1 VNFLKE
7 ECINVMEDLYP
18 SRKNNTFKI
27 LERKD
32 PVIHTDRSNDKQA
45 PISKDQLVF
54 YEKNGFLQ
62 IENFFPEEQVTN
74 MQNAIFELQGANKK
88 TNSDKVIREP
98 ESEDIRSIFHVHHDD
113 NYFKDVAN
121 DQRILDIVNYLLG
134 SDVYIHQS
142 RINYKPGFKGK
153 EFDWHSDFETW
164 HVEDGMPRMR
174 AVSLSIALSDNYTF
188 NGPLMLIPGSQNFYV
203 SCAGETPEDNFKE
216 SLKKQKLGIP
226 DEDSL
231 RTLAKQGGGI
241 SVPTGKAGSIT
252 LFESNT
258 MHGSTSNITPY
269 PRNNLFMVYNSV
281 KNQLVEPFSGG
292 KPRPEFIAVR
302 EGAGNLSRV

>member
-1 VNFLKE
+1 MK
-7 ECINVMEDLYP
+7 DLYP
-18 SRKNNTFKI
+18 SRQNNRPEI

-32 PVIHTDRSNDKQA
+32 PVIHTDRSKDSEA
-45 PISKDQLVF
+45 PISSEQLDF

-62 IENFFPEEQVTN
+62 IENFFSDEEVSQ
-74 MQNAIFELQGANKK
+74 MQKGIFELQDDSRD
-88 TNSDKVIREP
+88 TFSDKVIREP
-98 ESEDIRSIFHVHHDD
+98 ESDEIRSIFHVHEDD

-121 DQRILDIVNYLLG
+121 DQRILDIVNHLLG

-142 RINYKPGFKGK
+142 RINYKPGFTGK

-188 NGPLMLIPGSQNFYV
+188 NGPLMLIPGSQNYYV
-203 SCAGETPEDNFKE
+203 SCIGETPDDNYKE
-216 SLKKQKLGIP
+216 SLQKQKLGVP
-226 DEDSL
+226 DHDSL
-231 RTLAKQGGGI
+231 RWLAEKGGGI

-258 MHGSTSNITPY
+258 MHGSNGNITPY
-269 PRNNLFMVYNSV
+269 SRNNLFMVYNSV
-281 KNQLVEPFSGG
+281 ENQLVKPYSGG
-292 KPRPEFIAVR
+292 KERPEFIAVR
-302 EGAGNLSRV
+302 EGARTYSHN